1 MAKPKKNS
9 STQNQFA
16 EQLEI
21 ELPDKKYF
29 TIGEVAEISEL
40 KSHVLRYWE
49 QVFPQ
54 LEPSKRR
61 GRRYYQKKDVL
72 LVLEIKSLLHD
83 QGFTIP
89 GAKLRLS
96 KRDVNLTDSSLN
108 NEQRSIVQ
116 DLQTMKAE
124 LKEFRNYVSN
134 RFK

>member
-1 MAKPKKNS
+1 MAKPKKQS
-9 STQNQFA
+9 QFA

-29 TIGEVAEISEL
+29 TIGEVADICQL

-61 GRRYYQKKDVL
+61 GRRYYQKNDVI

-89 GAKLRLS
+89 GAKARLS
-96 KRDVNLTDSSLN
+96 KGDVDLSDSALN
-108 NEQRSIVQ
+108 SEQKTAVE
-116 DLQTMKAE
+116 LLKHMKSE
-124 LKEFRNYVSN
+124 LIEFRNYINS
-134 RFK
+134 RF

>member
-1 MAKPKKNS
+1 MAKSKKQ
-9 STQNQFA
+9 TPIA

-29 TIGEVAEISEL
+29 TIGEVADLCEL

-61 GRRYYQKKDVL
+61 GRRYYQKNDVV

-89 GAKLRLS
+89 GAKVRLS
-96 KRDVNLTDSSLN
+96 KKDIDLSDTILN
-108 NEQRSIVQ
+108 SEQKTVVEQIQ
-116 DLQTMKAE
+116 QIKTELQ
-124 LKEFRNYVSN
+124 EFRGYIDK
-134 RFK
+134 RF

>member
-1 MAKPKKNS
+1 MAKPKK
-9 STQNQFA
+9 QIPIA

-29 TIGEVAEISEL
+29 TIGEVADLCEL

-61 GRRYYQKKDVL
+61 GRRYYQKNDVV

-89 GAKLRLS
+89 GAKVRLS
-96 KRDVNLTDSSLN
+96 KKDIDLN
-108 NEQRSIVQ
+108 DTILNSEQKTVVEQIQ
-116 DLQTMKAE
+116 QIKTELQ
-124 LKEFRNYVSN
+124 EFRSYIDK
-134 RFK
+134 RF

>member
-1 MAKPKKNS
+1 MAKPSKN
-9 STQNQFA
+9 NIA
-16 EQLEI
+16 PEQLEI

-29 TIGEVAEISEL
+29 TIGEVAEISDL

-89 GAKLRLS
+89 GAKSRLS
-96 KRDVNLTDSSLN
+96 KRDIDISESALN
-108 NEQRSIVQ
+108 TEQKSVIEE
-116 DLQTMKAE
+116 LQKIKSE
-124 LKEFRNYVSN
+124 LSEFRNYIQN
-134 RFK
+134 RYK

>member
-1 MAKPKKNS
+1 MAKPKQQS
-9 STQNQFA
+9 QFA

-29 TIGEVAEISEL
+29 TIGEVAELCEL

-61 GRRYYQKKDVL
+61 GRRYYQKNDVI

-89 GAKLRLS
+89 GAKTRLS
-96 KRDVNLTDSSLN
+96 KRDVDLSDASLSS
-108 NEQRSIVQ
+108 EQKSVVEQ
-116 DLQTMKAE
+116 LQQMKSE
-124 LKEFRNYVSN
+124 VTEFRNYIQN
-134 RFK
+134 RYQ

>member
-1 MAKPKKNS
+1 MVKPKNQS
-9 STQNQFA
+9 QFA

-29 TIGEVAEISEL
+29 TIGEVADICQL

-61 GRRYYQKKDVL
+61 GRRYYQKNDVI

-89 GAKLRLS
+89 GAKSRLS
-96 KRDVNLTDSSLN
+96 KRDVDLSDASLN
-108 NEQRSIVQ
+108 VEQKTTVEELQQMKNELI
-116 DLQTMKAE
+116 
-124 LKEFRNYVSN
+124 EFRKYIQK
-134 RFK
+134 RY